1 MPLHRRM
8 QIENLNK
15 KLWPRVQNKLK
26 KRRWMELCLAVGLA
40 KHSSGALLL
49 CDGRENCG
57 CDRLRR
63 CYCCSSTISKSITQ
77 RKKIYNPSIWPLWKM
92 IQFDQSIEKK
102 TVQMLLKGGRIVVW
116 GTKGQHVKIHHHRL
130 PSCKSLRS
138 ANKAGVTE
146 DRTKRSFG
154 WTCFQFKLGDVI
166 FAPQQDIVSF
176 NFSQQKQVNLQ
187 PSPHLAE

>member
-102 TVQMLLKGGRIVVW
+102 QFKCCLKEEGLLCEEQRASMWKSIITDCLPASLYVQQ
-116 GTKGQHVKIHHHRL
+116 TKQGWLRTEQNAHLVGL
-130 PSCKSLRS
+130 VSNSNWETSSLRHSKILFLLIS
-138 ANKAGVTE
+138 ANKN
-146 DRTKRSFG
+146 KWIYS
-154 WTCFQFKLGDVI
+154 L
-166 FAPQQDIVSF
+166 
-176 NFSQQKQVNLQ
+176 
-187 PSPHLAE
+187 HLI